1 MAASVLPRSLA
12 WKMNSSNPV
21 EKLLCFAY
29 KPPERLLWIPRP
41 LPCQGKIQP
50 DRMGSFLLYLPAED
64 SNTRHVLC
72 PCDDSESASDPR
84 GSGGSGK
91 RMGSATEKQEDFPDT
106 SE

>member
-12 WKMNSSNPV
+12 WKMTALPDR
-21 EKLLCFAY
+21 KAALLRLQ
-29 KPPERLLWIPRP
+29 PPERLLWIPRP

-64 SNTRHVLC
+64 SNTKHVLC

-84 GSGGSGK
+84 GGGGSGK
-91 RMGSATEKQEDFPDT
+91 RMGSATEKQEGFPDT